1 MMNDIINI
9 VLNYHEYLR
18 IEFSW
23 GSIEKAD
30 SGVIFVNTLNK
41 RVGKIEN
48 NNKERLLKLV
58 EKTINRE

>member
-9 VLNYHEYLR
+9 VLNYNEYLR
-18 IEFSW
+18 MEFHW

-30 SGVIFVNTLNK
+30 NGTIFVNTLNK

-48 NNKERLLKLV
+48 NDKESLLKLV
-58 EKTINRE
+58 WEACQK